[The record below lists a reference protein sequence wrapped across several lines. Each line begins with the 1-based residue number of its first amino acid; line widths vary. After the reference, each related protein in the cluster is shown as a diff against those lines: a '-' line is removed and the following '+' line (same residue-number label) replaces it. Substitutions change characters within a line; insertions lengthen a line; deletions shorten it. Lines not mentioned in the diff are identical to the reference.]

1 MKMKVHVS
9 KIIYVLKICRC
20 SIDANVST
28 DGIGKITSKI
38 CREPIGIDDLFI

>member
-20 SIDANVST
+20 CIDANVST

-38 CREPIGIDDLFI
+38 CKGANRNR